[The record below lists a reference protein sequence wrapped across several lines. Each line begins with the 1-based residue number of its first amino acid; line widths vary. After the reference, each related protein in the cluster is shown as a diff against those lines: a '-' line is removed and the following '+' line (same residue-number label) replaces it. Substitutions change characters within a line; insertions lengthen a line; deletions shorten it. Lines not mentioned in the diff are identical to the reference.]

1 MSEGEVDERRDVHED
16 SEPEE
21 REHEDDDLPFL
32 SIQDIE
38 ILMRNTDIWDK
49 LLQGKID
56 IEEAKREFE
65 VNGRVFDGI
74 EDRKKAKKQASRK
87 AKSKKKEKKKS
98 EDEEEKVEEVE
109 EVEEKEES
117 EDEVGEE

>member
-1 MSEGEVDERRDVHED
+1 MSEGEVDEKRDVHED
-16 SEPEE
+16 SEPE
-21 REHEDDDLPFL
+21 EHEDDDLPFL

-56 IEEAKREFE
+56 IEEAKKEFE

-87 AKSKKKEKKKS
+87 AKSKKKEKKK
-98 EDEEEKVEEVE
+98 KEEVE
-109 EVEEKEES
+109 EETEEVDNIEEKEN
-117 EDEVGEE
+117 EDEAGEE